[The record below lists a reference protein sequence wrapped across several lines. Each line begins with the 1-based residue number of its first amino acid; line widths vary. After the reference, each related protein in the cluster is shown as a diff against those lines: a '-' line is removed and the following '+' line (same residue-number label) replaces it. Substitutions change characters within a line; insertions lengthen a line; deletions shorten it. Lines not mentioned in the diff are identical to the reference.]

1 MEEEERIA
9 GETRGWDDAFSVWV
23 GFGVNSFS
31 FVFGGLAFWVGRGL
45 AVHPNADSRW
55 WALSLLWLLAL
66 AGFWLMFVSYYGL
79 TGIIGI
85 LWGGGWSVST
95 FENAS
100 AAALA
105 PVLVVGGWLLWRM
118 RSARDRMKEDSRF
131 VGKAAAFVL
140 GLPGFGIMS
149 VGLYLGAASVGWLLG
164 FG

>member
-1 MEEEERIA
+1 MRIA
-9 GETRGWDDAFSVWV
+9 GETWGWDGAFSVWA
-23 GFGVNSFS
+23 GFWVNFLL

-55 WALSLLWLLAL
+55 WVLSLLWLLAL

-131 VGKAAAFVL
+131 VGRAAAFVL

-149 VGLYLGAASVGWLLG
+149 AGLYLGAASVVWLLG
-164 FG
+164 FR